1 MVINNIAFNTDLE
14 TILFELRNQLSANN
28 VLLLQKMKPTSTHVM
43 VQCPYHSNGMERRPS
58 AGLRKEDGMF
68 HCFACGEVHSLQE
81 VISYCFGHTD
91 DIVGKFGWQW
101 LLKNFA
107 TVQVEERKDVTLDFY
122 RNNRRTNDNNS
133 TNYKFCST
141 GYVDK
146 LCGKEQFAQQFVSE
160 EELDK
165 YRYIHPYMY
174 KRGLTD
180 EIIELFDIGYDV
192 STNCIT
198 FPIKDISGRCLFIA
212 RRSVVSK
219 YFNYPEGV
227 EKPLYG
233 LYELYQQPM
242 FQYLEHTP
250 RVGEFTT
257 PTQYHLIPPFG
268 EVIVC
273 ESMLDALSFWTVGKY
288 AVALNGLGNEL
299 QFKQLRELPCRKIIL
314 ATDSDERGMSA
325 RKRIRQNLQN
335 RKIVTEYIFPKGRKD
350 ANECTKEELKN
361 LEEIF

>member
-1 MVINNIAFNTDLE
+1 MRINDINFNVDLLTILQELISQLRANNI
-14 TILFELRNQLSANN
+14 QLI
-28 VLLLQKMKPTSTHVM
+28 QKHKDGPTHI
-43 VQCPYHSNGMERRPS
+43 QICCPYHANGMERRPS
-58 AGLRKEDGMF
+58 AGIRKEDGVF
-68 HCFACGEVHSLQE
+68 HCFACGEVHSLPE

-107 TVQVEERKDVTLDFY
+107 TVQVEERKDVELDFG
-122 RNNRRTNDNNS
+122 RNIHRTDSNRL
-133 TNYKFCST
+133 
-141 GYVDK
+141 DK
-146 LCGKEQFAQQFVSE
+146 QFVTE

-180 EIIELFDIGYDV
+180 EIIELFDIGFDCD
-192 STNCIT
+192 TQCIT
-198 FPIKDISGRCLFIA
+198 FPIRDINGNCLFVA
-212 RRSVVSK
+212 RRSVK
-219 YFNYPEGV
+219 TKFFNYPEGV

-233 LYELYQQPM
+233 LYEINRCVY
-242 FQYLEHTP
+242 EHMKQNDP
-250 RVGEFTT
+250 CFDGIIHVLDFNDYY
-257 PTQYHLIPPFG
+257 PK

-299 QFKQLRELPCRKIIL
+299 QFRQLRYLPCRKIIL
-314 ATDSDERGMSA
+314 ATDMDERGLAA
-325 RKRIRQNLQN
+325 RKRIKENLHN
-335 RKIVTEYIFPKGRKD
+335 RKIVTEYMFPKGRKD
-350 ANECTKEELKN
+350 ANECTKEELIN